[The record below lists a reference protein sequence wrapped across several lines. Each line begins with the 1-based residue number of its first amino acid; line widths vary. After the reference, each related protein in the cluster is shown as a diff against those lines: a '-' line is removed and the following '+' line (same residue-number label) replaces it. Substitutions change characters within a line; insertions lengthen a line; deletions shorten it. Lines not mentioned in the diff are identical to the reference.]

1 MLKKIVLALMPL
13 TLLATN
19 VKADDI
25 ELNIDVASIADA
37 DVNVVEADLNID
49 VDQLSAD
56 AGTEK
61 TENAIEACFRSY
73 GYHGGGWGSYG
84 GYGHNCWNNCSY
96 GYNSYYS
103 FRPICYAPPVYRC
116 VYAVAPVYNYYWGC
130 Y

>member
-1 MLKKIVLALMPL
+1 MLKKLVLALMPL

-19 VKADDI
+19 VMADDN
-25 ELNIDVASIADA
+25 ELHIDVASIADA

-61 TENAIEACFRSY
+61 SENAIEACFRNY
-73 GYHGGGWGSYG
+73 GYHCGGWG
-84 GYGHNCWNNCSY
+84 GYGYNCWNSCSY
-96 GYNSYYS
+96 HSYYS
-103 FRPICYAPPVYRC
+103 YRPICYAPPVYRC
-116 VYAVAPVYNYYWGC
+116 VYAVAPVYSYYWGC